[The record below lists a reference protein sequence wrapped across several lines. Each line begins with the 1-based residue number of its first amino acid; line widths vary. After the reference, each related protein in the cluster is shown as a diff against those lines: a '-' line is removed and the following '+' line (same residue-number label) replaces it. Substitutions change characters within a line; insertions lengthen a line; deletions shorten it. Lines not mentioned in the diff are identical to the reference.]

1 MPPAIFPIAKF
12 GVLLVNQFSR
22 MFVSGARRSAVFQ
35 DWVVVPL
42 GQKFHNFEV
51 SLKMGKI
58 LPKLD
63 KKMLR
68 KVPKLS
74 QNDAIEQ
81 GSAILSEVL
90 IIVIASGLIA
100 YEYRKH
106 IKHGKAV
113 EKEKEEERDWLDNKL
128 KREEEGRAWL
138 NNRLVELEIKVDRFA
153 EMYLQR
159 QYEHMIPADKI
170 VGSGKEAPKDHP
182 NMIDIFEDAPSSEQ
196 TIKPTKV
203 EKDHEV
209 CTYND
214 EREQ

>member
-1 MPPAIFPIAKF
+1 M
-12 GVLLVNQFSR
+12 
-22 MFVSGARRSAVFQ
+22 FQ

-42 GQKFHNFEV
+42 GQKFHSFEV

-106 IKHGKAV
+106 IKHGKEV

-138 NNRLVELEIKVDRFA
+138 NNKIVELEIKVDRFA

-170 VGSGKEAPKDHP
+170 VESGKEAPKDHP
-182 NMIDIFEDAPSSEQ
+182 NMIDIFEDAPSDQ